1 MQEEKFSLRK
11 IAIPAFGPSILF
23 GAAEGAI
30 YPVIPTTS
38 TSLGASLALASLIVS
53 IIGIG
58 SLLANVPA
66 SLFTFKYGEKK
77 AIIGAS
83 LISATAMA
91 LFLYVHNLIIFII
104 ANLMV
109 GIAQSVFNL
118 ARQAYLTEVVPVD
131 MRATALSTLGGSMRI
146 GVFIGPFI
154 GAATMNFMGIKGAY
168 VVGLVVSLG
177 ALAIAVFLPDL
188 HIKRKRVVNT
198 EKTTFKYI
206 FKDNLRVF
214 ATIGI
219 GILAVSAVRASRQVI
234 IPLWGHYIGLDPKV
248 TSMIYGIS
256 GAIDM
261 LLFYPAGKVMDRFG
275 RRWVSIPA
283 MLIMTVGF
291 IIMPFTHSA
300 GMLTIA
306 ALLLGFGNGV
316 SSGLVMTLGADYS
329 PAEGRAKFL
338 GIWRFLQDFGSSAGP
353 LIISGLTALISLGAG
368 ISSAG
373 ILGIVAASVLGYWTP
388 ILAKEKTEKA
398 KAARKDKNSP

>member
-1 MQEEKFSLRK
+1 MQEEKFSLKK
-11 IAIPAFGPSILF
+11 IAVPAFGPSILF

-38 TSLGASLALASLIVS
+38 TNLGASLALASLIVS

-77 AIIGAS
+77 AIIVAS
-83 LISATAMA
+83 IISAIAMV
-91 LFLYVHNLIIFII
+91 LFLSVKNLLVFII

-118 ARQAYLTEVVPVD
+118 ARQAYLTEAVPPS

-146 GVFIGPFI
+146 GVFIGPFL
-154 GAATMNFMGIKGAY
+154 GAAAMHFLGVKGAY

-177 ALAIAVFLPDL
+177 AVVIAVFLPDL
-188 HIKRKRVVNT
+188 HVKHKRAVNT
-198 EKTTFKYI
+198 EKTSFKYI

-219 GILAVSAVRASRQVI
+219 GILAVSSVRACRQVI

-248 TSMIYGIS
+248 TSIIYGVS

-283 MLIMTVGF
+283 MLIMAASF
-291 IIMPFTHSA
+291 IMIPFTHSVA
-300 GMLTIA
+300 TLTIA
-306 ALLLGFGNGV
+306 SLLLGFGNGI
-316 SSGLVMTLGADYS
+316 SSGLIMTLGADYS
-329 PAEGRAKFL
+329 PTEGRAKFL
-338 GIWRFLQDFGSSAGP
+338 GIWRFLQDTGSSTGP
-353 LIISGLTALISLGAG
+353 LIVSSLTAAISLGVG

-373 ILGIVAASVLGYWTP
+373 VLGLFAAGMLGYWTP
-388 ILAKEKTEKA
+388 ILAKEKTAKA
-398 KAARKDKNSP
+398 KAVRQDNN